1 MNDIKKLATSHPT
14 QPKSQLGLTLVELL
28 VALVLGLLLSAIT
41 VQSYLSTK
49 TTYRMTEGVSRIQEN
64 GRFAVHFLADHI
76 RRAGNLGC
84 VDYVRS
90 KLNNERMINFTSPIT
105 GWDYSGTDSSVDTYT
120 LPALQDAP
128 NKDNFVSTQHD
139 GIGTAVSGA
148 MQDAVFNN
156 ANPKPIQGSDFIII
170 NSVEETDAVLSTEFS
185 TADTTVTTA
194 DNHDFEA
201 MQFIMAG
208 DCYVADLL
216 QVDTAIESN
225 QSRIVAEPTTRGQP
239 RNRSQSF
246 ETGVPIWS
254 YGWGPD
260 SKIHKVTSA
269 AYYVGIGASG
279 LPSLFRWD
287 LGRGSVGDDPAELVE
302 GVETLQF
309 LYGEDTSG
317 DGLANRYASARFIDD
332 WQNVVAVRVGM
343 VLRSPEVAS
352 DEAQNTALQLLGHM
366 VVTPTDPTDQVMR
379 YAVNTTLKP
388 RNTGVVRSYVV
399 ERNTAAVNY
408 QQRTR

>member
-1 MNDIKKLATSHPT
+1 MTHPM
-14 QPKSQLGLTLVELL
+14 QAKRQRGLTLVELL

-90 KLNNERMINFTSPIT
+90 KLDTERIINFTSPII
-105 GWDYSGTDSSVDTYT
+105 GWDYTGTDSSVNAYT
-120 LPALQDAP
+120 LPALQDATAAG
-128 NKDNFVSTQHD
+128 NFDSTRHD
-139 GIGTAVSGA
+139 GLGTPNSGA
-148 MQDAVFNN
+148 MQGTLFNN
-156 ANPKPIQGSDFIII
+156 ANPKPIVGSDFIII
-170 NSVEETDAVLSTEFS
+170 NSVEETDAVLSTVFS
-185 TADTTVTTA
+185 TADTTITTA
-194 DNHDFEA
+194 DNHDLEPR
-201 MQFIMAG
+201 QIVLAG
-208 DCYVADLL
+208 DCYVTDLF
-216 QVDTAIESN
+216 QVDTGVDSN
-225 QSRIVAEPTTRGQP
+225 PSRIVAGTTSQGRP
-239 RNRSQSF
+239 RNASAAF
-246 ETGVPIWS
+246 ATGVPIWS

-260 SKIHKVTSA
+260 SKIYKVTSA
-269 AYYVGIGASG
+269 AYYVGIGAGG

-317 DGLANRYASARFIDD
+317 DGLANRYASASFIDD

-352 DEAQNTALQLLGHM
+352 DEAQNTTLQLLGHM
-366 VVTPTDPTDQVMR
+366 VVTPTDPNDQVMR
-379 YAVNTTLKP
+379 YAINTTLKP
-388 RNTGVVRSYVV
+388 RNTGDVRTYVV
-399 ERNTAAVNY
+399 ERSDSAVNY